1 MTPIMGFGYDIFNSY
16 DITTISAMASL
27 AIDCLLDSRSGG
39 IYIFRKLGPSMKKE
53 KRNNLRFD
61 SKAAYIPPDEA
72 TKAVTPPIVMASSFQ
87 YDRDIFQRI
96 LDGERK
102 DVNIYG

>member
-39 IYIFRKLGPSMKKE
+39 I
-53 KRNNLRFD
+53 
-61 SKAAYIPPDEA
+61 
-72 TKAVTPPIVMASSFQ
+72 
-87 YDRDIFQRI
+87 
-96 LDGERK
+96 
-102 DVNIYG
+102 